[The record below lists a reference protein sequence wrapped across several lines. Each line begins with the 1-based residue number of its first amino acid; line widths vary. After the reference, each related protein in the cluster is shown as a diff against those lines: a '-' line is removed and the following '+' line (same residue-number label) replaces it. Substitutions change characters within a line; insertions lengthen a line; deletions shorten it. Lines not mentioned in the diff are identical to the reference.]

1 MTHRVRV
8 HRTFAVWALI
18 VLGGSIAGTAVFD
31 RLSSSLDPV
40 ASSESKRT
48 ERRLQQLTG
57 TAASV
62 VVVVPGDPR
71 ERDTKELIRR
81 ATAQLA
87 VTPGVV
93 HVNGYPL
100 ASDPRLLASDGT
112 ASLITTSVA
121 VGLDDDEIDRL
132 IRHVQRI
139 SVDVFGGRAK
149 VAGSLLVDSVLGA
162 TAESDLIRAD
172 AIAIPLVLVLLAFA
186 LRSRLAIA
194 LGFVSIVATVTGSL
208 ALIYALSLV
217 TEVSVFAVNVVTMFA
232 LGLTVDYGLLF
243 IGAFK
248 DHRRNHSSL
257 ALNGDSSDVA
267 AAVRYAQATAGRTI
281 MVSGL
286 TVAAALT
293 GLLVFRE
300 PVLRSLGFGGIG
312 ATLFAISV
320 ANTLLPAMLT
330 RFGHTIA
337 VNAARP
343 GHSAQ
348 FERLAALTQRR
359 PAVALAFGLSIL
371 AFLAAPILGLR
382 TEGLDIRSLP
392 IDSPLRVT
400 VSTIASQFPAVRA
413 EPITIIADTATT
425 TPSLN
430 SYTATLQQRPKV
442 AAVTVSALT
451 NQLSR
456 IDVVPT
462 GDSAGSDAQQVVAS
476 IRKSRPGFT
485 IGVAGE
491 AAEDLDFT
499 NSLTRRLPF
508 AATVIVAMTLALLWA
523 LTGSIVIPLK
533 AVALSA
539 LSLFASIGALVWGFQ
554 HGHLAGLLNI
564 TPIGGL
570 EPVIILLT
578 GVFAFG
584 LSTDY
589 EVFLLSAILDAR
601 RQGQPTPTAI
611 GTGVRNTGR
620 LITTAAAL
628 LIIVFIGFAAGDL
641 LIVKQLGVGL
651 IIAVALDATLVRL
664 VLVPAT
670 LALLGHAN
678 WWMPA
683 FLHRLH
689 RRLPAIPHHPAPGI
703 VFVDSA
709 ATSSATTSSETP

>member
-1 MTHRVRV
+1 M
-8 HRTFAVWALI
+8 LM
-18 VLGGSIAGTAVFD
+18 LGGSIAGSVVFD

-62 VVVVPGDPR
+62 VVLVPGDPR
-71 ERDTKELIRR
+71 EPKTTELIRR

-93 HVNGYPL
+93 QVNGYPS
-100 ASDPRLLASDGT
+100 AGDPRLLASDGT
-112 ASLITTSVA
+112 ASLITASVA
-121 VGLDDDEIDRL
+121 AGLDDGANDRL
-132 IRHVQRI
+132 IRQVQRI
-139 SVDVFGGRAK
+139 SADVFGGRAE
-149 VAGSLLVDSVLGA
+149 VAGSLLVDSELGA
-162 TAESDLIRAD
+162 TAESDLVRAD

-208 ALIYALSLV
+208 ALIYLISLV

-248 DHRRNHSSL
+248 DHRRKNSSL
-257 ALNGDSSDVA
+257 PTNGGSSDVA

-312 ATLFAISV
+312 ATLFAITV

-330 RFGHTIA
+330 RYGHTIA
-337 VNAARP
+337 VKAERP
-343 GHSAQ
+343 GHGLR
-348 FERLAALTQRR
+348 FERLAGLMQRR
-359 PAVALAFGLSIL
+359 PAVSLAFGLSVL
-371 AFLAAPILGLR
+371 AFLAGPILGLR

-400 VSTIASQFPAVRA
+400 VSTIAGLFPAARA
-413 EPITIIADTATT
+413 EPITIIADTAATA
-425 TPSLN
+425 PLLD
-430 SYTATLQQRPKV
+430 SYTATLQQLPNV
-442 AAVTVSALT
+442 AAVTVRALT
-451 NQLSR
+451 NQVSR

-462 GDSAGSDAQQVVAS
+462 SDSAGSDAQQVVES
-476 IRKSRPGFT
+476 IRTSRPGFT
-485 IGVAGE
+485 IGVTGE

-499 NSLTRRLPF
+499 KSLTQRLPF
-508 AATVIVAMTLALLWA
+508 AAIVIVAMTLALLWA

-539 LSLFASIGALVWGFQ
+539 LSLSASIGALVWGFQ

-578 GVFAFG
+578 AVFAFG

-589 EVFLLSAILDAR
+589 EVFLLAAILDAR

-611 GTGVRNTGR
+611 STGVRTTGR

-628 LIIVFIGFAAGDL
+628 LIVVFIGFAAGDL
-641 LIVKQLGVGL
+641 LIIKQLGVGL

-670 LALLGHAN
+670 LALLGQTN
-678 WWMPA
+678 WWMPV
-683 FLHRLH
+683 FLRRLH
-689 RRLPAIPHHPAPGI
+689 RRLPRAHDHTATGI

-709 ATSSATTSSETP
+709 TPSTDTP

>member
-1 MTHRVRV
+1 ML
-8 HRTFAVWALI
+8 A
-18 VLGGSIAGTAVFD
+18 GSIAGSVVFD

-62 VVVVPGDPR
+62 VVLVPGDPR
-71 ERDTKELIRR
+71 EPSTTELIRR

-93 HVNGYPL
+93 QVNGYPS
-100 ASDPRLLASDGT
+100 ASDPGLLASDGT

-132 IRHVQRI
+132 MRHFQRI
-139 SVDVFGGRAK
+139 SVDAFGGRAE
-149 VAGSLLVDSVLGA
+149 VAGSLLVDSELGA

-172 AIAIPLVLVLLAFA
+172 AIAIPLVLILLAFA
-186 LRSRLAIA
+186 LRSRLAIV
-194 LGFVSIVATVTGSL
+194 LGFVSIAATVTGSL
-208 ALIYALSLV
+208 ALIYAISLV

-257 ALNGDSSDVA
+257 PTNGDSSDVA
-267 AAVRYAQATAGRTI
+267 AAVRFAQATAGRTI

-312 ATLFAISV
+312 ATLFAITV

-330 RFGHTIA
+330 RYGHTIP
-337 VNAARP
+337 VNEARR
-343 GHSAQ
+343 GHGVR
-348 FERLAALTQRR
+348 FERLAALMQRR
-359 PAVALAFGLSIL
+359 PAIALVFGLSIL

-392 IDSPLRVT
+392 MDSPLRVT
-400 VSTIASQFPAVRA
+400 VSKIASQFPAARA

-425 TPSLN
+425 TPALK
-430 SYTATLQQRPKV
+430 SYTATLQRLPKV
-442 AAVTVSALT
+442 ATVTVSALT
-451 NQLSR
+451 NQVSR

-462 GDSAGSDAQQVVAS
+462 GDSAGSDAQRVVAT
-476 IRKSRPGFT
+476 IRDSRPGFT
-485 IGVAGE
+485 IGVTGE

-499 NSLTRRLPF
+499 KSLTQRLPF
-508 AATVIVAMTLALLWA
+508 AGIVIVAMTLALLWA

-539 LSLFASIGALVWGFQ
+539 LSLSASIGALVWGFQ
-554 HGHLAGLLNI
+554 YGHLAGLLDI

-570 EPVIILLT
+570 EPVIIVLT
-578 GVFAFG
+578 AVFAFG

-589 EVFLLSAILDAR
+589 EVFLLAAILDAR

-611 GTGVRNTGR
+611 TAGIRNTGR

-641 LIVKQLGVGL
+641 LIVKQLGIGL
-651 IIAVALDATLVRL
+651 IIAVALDVTLVRL

-670 LALLGHAN
+670 LALLGQAN

-683 FLHRLH
+683 FLRRLH
-689 RRLPAIPHHPAPGI
+689 QRLPAVPHHAGTGI
-703 VFVDSA
+703 VFVG
-709 ATSSATTSSETP
+709 SATTSSDTP